1 MNFQLI
7 SLYMYAIIPLSSQ
20 TSGFKAVGELN
31 MIFGLLVSIIFIL
44 STVIIFVYKQYNNKV
59 KEILNIHEDYSEKM
73 RKLNL
78 NNEDKLERI
87 RERIDRTEEDRNKQ
101 WIESEKE
108 TLQVLNGVTHVLEVS
123 EKMERVDSQNILDKI
138 NQLEINLKTFI
149 SSK

>member
-7 SLYMYAIIPLSSQ
+7 LLYMYTIIPLSSQ

-44 STVIIFVYKQYNNKV
+44 STVIIFVYKQYNSKV

-78 NNEDKLERI
+78 NNEDKLDRI